1 MKLRLFALAVAV
13 LALAGCGAVSE
24 AVSQKMHDKFDRTPA
39 KSRDFDGEFRS
50 VYYAAQ
56 LAMKRI
62 GYTLERSSIGEGIV
76 VGQSAIQPGD
86 PTRSARQLRLT
97 VTLQDLGPQA
107 VGVGLLMTEQFEGG
121 MMGAAGEAP
130 LREHGLYD
138 SYFVALQAVMEE
150 QARSLEPLKK

>member
-1 MKLRLFALAVAV
+1 MNFRIAALAVAIF
-13 LALAGCGAVSE
+13 ALAGCGAVSE
-24 AVSQKMHDKFDRTPA
+24 AVSEKMHAKFDKSPA
-39 KSRDFDGEFRS
+39 KTRDFSADFRS

-56 LAMKRI
+56 LAMRRI
-62 GYTLERSSIGEGIV
+62 GYTLERSSIGDGVV

-97 VTLQDLGPQA
+97 VTLTDVGPGK
-107 VGVGLLMTEQFEGG
+107 VEVGLLMTEQFEGG

-138 SYFVALQAVMEE
+138 SYFAALQAVLTEK
-150 QARSLEPLKK
+150 AANPAPAKN